1 LNRRERRERREEDE
15 SYFFF
20 SPSFFSP
27 SVSSALSVVQK
38 ILLTSNLLSK
48 QMKKR
53 IFLVGSPRSG
63 TTILQSLLAAHPE
76 IISFPESK
84 FFHYLLY
91 EKFAA
96 KLPSRMEAFFNDE
109 INRPELLEGFDDGQ
123 SVEAK
128 VSWFVGVLDGL
139 AAEQNQSIWLEKT
152 PEHIYFIE
160 DIERFLPDVKFIH
173 ILRNSMDCIA
183 SMYEATRNF
192 NELWGGGWDL
202 ARCIDGW
209 KYAVLTS
216 HKYFDKSNHILV
228 KYEELV
234 ENKTLVLED
243 ICNFIGIEYD
253 AGMLINYKEKAA
265 KLSLNLPWHQG
276 IARDIQST
284 KVHKYHRVFKD
295 SEIKN
300 ILSHIEWVNSRIAY
314 KVTVEVSE
322 LISDIKVPQIFDRLC
337 CTINLEGDELGT
349 VELPICDGI
358 VTGTVL
364 EDAIAAQFAWPILSR
379 FFQNNPETP
388 QLEWTLFL
396 QEIWN
401 RPNWVEANFY
411 NPETADE
418 AVTIT
423 LDGDLIAVEV
433 SAELPNIKVELAE
446 IDVLVTVGGV
456 AVSIVT
462 VAVENNF
469 VSAQKVRSTIIR
481 HIGFE
486 LCVATVR
493 EALLGKPLDNQMSLR
508 SRLTSA
514 AQQRSNLPDW
524 LNAKGSR
531 GIYPQDAVMFGRRCG
546 ATGTSIS
553 RRAALPAQALRELTK
568 SAAIAG
574 EVIMQIPRE
583 NESPKQVFYAPEII
597 WQKSPYREVSH
608 SVQPQMFDNNSITE
622 KLSILAYR
630 RISPDGLNAITPQ
643 VFEEQL
649 QYLKENGYYSATW
662 EDWQNAKLTKTPL
675 PGKAVL
681 ITFDGGYLDFLTYA
695 FPLLKRFD
703 FTATVFLVAES
714 IGKTNSWEKAEFE
727 QVQLIGWPE
736 IRQLRDA
743 GIEFGSMSATYQPL
757 TALSPTEIVR
767 EAAKSRANLERGL
780 GKSVRVFAYPYG
792 NVDEIVAHLI
802 GASGYSFGVSYRSST
817 SNFHDSLMSLPRIQ
831 VTAENFWEL
840 GL

>member
-1 LNRRERRERREEDE
+1 M
-15 SYFFF
+15 
-20 SPSFFSP
+20 
-27 SVSSALSVVQK
+27 
-38 ILLTSNLLSK
+38 K
-48 QMKKR
+48 Q

-76 IISFPESK
+76 VISFPESK

-91 EKFAA
+91 DKFAG
-96 KLPSRMEAFFNDE
+96 KLPSRMEAFFKDE
-109 INRPELLEGFDDGQ
+109 INRPELLQGFDDSQ
-123 SVEAK
+123 SVETT

-139 AAEQNQSIWLEKT
+139 AAEQNKTIWLEKT

-160 DIERFLPDVKFIH
+160 DIKRFLPDAKFIH

-183 SMYEATRNF
+183 SMYEATRSLHDF
-192 NELWGGGWDL
+192 WGGVWDL
-202 ARCIDGW
+202 DRCIERW

-216 HKYFDKSNHILV
+216 HSYRDKSNHILV
-228 KYEELV
+228 RYEDLV
-234 ENKTLVLED
+234 ENKKLVLED

-253 AGMLINYKEKAA
+253 AEMLINYKEKAA

-300 ILSHIEWVNSRIAY
+300 ILTHIEWVNSRIAY

-322 LISDIKVPQIFDRLC
+322 LISDIKVPQIYDRLC
-337 CTINLEGDELGT
+337 CTIKLEGNELGT
-349 VELPICDGI
+349 IELPVCDGI
-358 VTGTVL
+358 VAGAVL
-364 EDAIAAQFAWPILSR
+364 ADAIAAKFAWPILSR
-379 FFQNNPETP
+379 FFQDNPETP
-388 QLEWTLFL
+388 PLEWTLFL

-401 RPNWVEANFY
+401 RPHWVEANFY
-411 NPETADE
+411 NPETVDE
-418 AVTIT
+418 AQTIS
-423 LDGDLIAVEV
+423 LEKDLIAVEV
-433 SAELPNIKVELAE
+433 SAELPHIKVELAE

-456 AVSIVT
+456 AIAIVT

-469 VSAQKVRSTIIR
+469 VSAQKVRSTITR
-481 HIGFE
+481 NIGFE
-486 LCVATVR
+486 LCVAAVR
-493 EALLGKPLDNQMSLR
+493 EALLGKPLDSEKSLR
-508 SRLTSA
+508 SRLASA
-514 AQQRSNLPDW
+514 AQQRSNQPDW
-524 LNAKGSR
+524 LNAAGSG
-531 GIYPQDAVMFGRRCG
+531 GIYPQDAVMFGRQCG
-546 ATGTSIS
+546 ATGTSVS
-553 RRAALPAQALRELTK
+553 RRAALPAQALRELAT

-574 EVIMQIPRE
+574 EVIMQITRE
-583 NESPKQVFYAPEII
+583 NELPKQVFYAPEII

-608 SVQPQMFDNNSITE
+608 SVKPQIFDNDSVTE
-622 KLSILAYR
+622 KLPILAYR

-643 VFEEQL
+643 VFEQQL
-649 QYLKENGYYSATW
+649 QYLKENSYYSASW
-662 EDWQNAKLTKTPL
+662 EDWQNAQLTKTPL

-681 ITFDGGYLDFLTYA
+681 LTFDSGYLDFFSYA

-727 QVQLIGWPE
+727 QVQLMGWPE

-767 EAAKSRANLERGL
+767 EAAKSRAILERGL

-802 GASGYSFGVSYRSST
+802 GASGYSFGVSYRSSM

-840 GL
+840 VRSEDFSPQKKLKSSLQIPEKL